1 MPYSVKE
8 LIQIPPVVE
17 NLAAERETFWGNPF
31 LASAAPAPARCPAS
45 AAELDGTEARL
56 NRFALFIRRAF
67 PKTAPQDG
75 LIESQLT
82 EIFRMQN
89 CLNDHFQQA
98 FSKAGQRSGNCRL
111 RQGPGRHL

>member
-45 AAELDGTEARL
+45 AAELDGTGSASEPFRAVYPKGVSQ
-56 NRFALFIRRAF
+56 NRAAGRA
-67 PKTAPQDG
+67 D
-75 LIESQLT
+75 
-82 EIFRMQN
+82 
-89 CLNDHFQQA
+89 
-98 FSKAGQRSGNCRL
+98 
-111 RQGPGRHL
+111 